1 MSDEQGTGS
10 CGAVDGGGV
19 VCFGGFVTFP
29 VVAEGAVVCGGS
41 VGVSVVS
48 AGAVVPGDVPV
59 SGVISSVGTGSVPV
73 DAGLSAALSSGRCGV
88 SAGED
93 DADSDDVPEED
104 CLPVLQAERNRAA
117 ARISGIMRFDFMACP
132 FI

>member
-10 CGAVDGGGV
+10 CGAVDGEGV

-59 SGVISSVGTGSVPV
+59 PGVISSVGTGSVPV
-73 DAGLSAALSSGRCGV
+73 DVGASVCRGV
-88 SAGED
+88 SAGGD
-93 DADSDDVPEED
+93 DADSDDVPEEA
-104 CLPVLQAERNRAA
+104 CLPVLQVKETE
-117 ARISGIMRFDFMACP
+117 P
-132 FI
+132 PQE

>member
-29 VVAEGAVVCGGS
+29 VVAGGAVVCGGS
-41 VGVSVVS
+41 VGFSVVS

-73 DAGLSAALSSGRCGV
+73 DAGASVCRGV

-93 DADSDDVPEED
+93 DADSDDVPEEA

-117 ARISGIMRFDFMACP
+117 ARISGIMRFDFMAYP